1 MRSYAGGGRPHGSSK
16 TARPCGLRPARRGSG
31 ERERLQPFD
40 LEVSAEIDLRAA
52 QTSDELSD
60 TIDYAALHARLVRIV
75 AATSYSLLERLAA
88 DLLDA
93 VFEDGRVLR
102 AAVTIA
108 KPGILEGATPSVTL
122 ERANP
127 HAKLSQ

>member
-1 MRSYAGGGRPHGSSK
+1 VAYGRHG
-16 TARPCGLRPARRGSG
+16 ADPG

-75 AATSYSLLERLAA
+75 ATTSYSLLERLAA

-93 VFEDGRVLR
+93 VFEDRRVLR

-127 HAKLSQ
+127 HAKLTQ